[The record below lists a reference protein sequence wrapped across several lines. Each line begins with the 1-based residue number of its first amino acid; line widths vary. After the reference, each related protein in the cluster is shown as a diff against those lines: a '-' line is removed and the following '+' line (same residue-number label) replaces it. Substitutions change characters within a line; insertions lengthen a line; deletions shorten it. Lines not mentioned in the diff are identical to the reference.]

1 MVGDECN
8 IQHEP
13 NGTNRWSEVGNTP
26 IIKVNRARDKKH
38 KISVFGALSTT
49 TGKVLTMFCPWLNY
63 ETAIQFLER
72 VKAYRNRLLK
82 NLKSKPLPVLLIWD
96 NASFH
101 KKKEVRQWLVD
112 NPGVVELMNFP
123 TYCPE
128 LNSQEHVWKAM
139 KRRLAELKTYS
150 MAFPEIVVA
159 AEKFLKRTFRYKLL

>member
-1 MVGDECN
+1 
-8 IQHEP
+8 
-13 NGTNRWSEVGNTP
+13 
-26 IIKVNRARDKKH
+26 
-38 KISVFGALSTT
+38 
-49 TGKVLTMFCPWLNY
+49 MFCPWLNY

-82 NLKSKPLPVLLIWD
+82 KTRLKKPLPILLIWD

-101 KKKEVRQWLVD
+101 KKKEVRKWLTD

-128 LNSQEHVWKAM
+128 LNPQEHVWRAM
-139 KRRLAELKTYS
+139 KQHLAGLKTYS
-150 MAFPEIVVA
+150 MRFDEIVIA

>member
-1 MVGDECN
+1 MR
-8 IQHEP
+8 H
-13 NGTNRWSEVGNTP
+13 TP
-26 IIKVNRARDKKH
+26 VIRVNRARDKKH

-49 TGKVLTMFCPWLNY
+49 TGKVLAMFCPWLNY

-82 NLKSKPLPVLLIWD
+82 KTRLKKPLPILLIWD

-101 KKKEVRQWLVD
+101 KKKEVRKWLTD

-128 LNSQEHVWKAM
+128 LNPQEHVWRAM
-139 KRRLAELKTYS
+139 KQHLAGLKTYS
-150 MAFPEIVVA
+150 MRFDEIVIA

>member
-13 NGTNRWSEVGNTP
+13 NGTNRWSEVGHTP
-26 IIKVNRARDKKH
+26 VIKVNRSRDKNH
-38 KISVFGALSTT
+38 KISVFGALSITS
-49 TGKVLTMFCPWLNY
+49 GKVLAMFCPWLNF

-72 VKAYRNRLLK
+72 VKAHRARLLK
-82 NLKSKPLPVLLIWD
+82 TRNGRPLPILLIWD

-101 KKKEVRQWLVD
+101 KHKDVRAWLAA

-128 LNSQEHVWKAM
+128 RNPQEHVWRAM
-139 KRRLAELKTYS
+139 KQHLADLKTYS
-150 MAFPEIVVA
+150 MKFDEIVVA
-159 AEKFLKRTFRYKLL
+159 AEKFLKRTFRYRLL